1 MRGEQSVCPT
11 YEAGLITL
19 DALLDM
25 GHKHPSISQTF
36 CHQCLKR
43 CDAKKLHMKVM
54 KSSKTKTVSWSESD
68 HDISLL
74 TPGYASWHLCL
85 KVNYTSNCCMATSI
99 CMKEWRIIVCVLQ
112 TTDMISTRCILHWH
126 WSLSFISQMF
136 WYFSIVNILLEV
148 ILRHFWAPCLKS
160 SWTEEIKWHI
170 SNETWKS
177 GYKLIKIV
185 RIDGKVP
192 AAATATLT
200 GQKKQALILREK
212 TLIWKN
218 AEEVL
223 ILPWIRSWP
232 CAQRGQSASGIIA
245 ADERH
250 GWWWFVFFL
259 MFLFLHFYYLRVV
272 HGSLYSILGVFL
284 LTLLLCYFWLKP
296 QECEN

>member
-1 MRGEQSVCPT
+1 MFSENIIKLICCTFIKMPASQSHNTPQSICKGYLNDPL
-11 YEAGLITL
+11 GLTL
-19 DALLDM
+19 
-25 GHKHPSISQTF
+25 S
-36 CHQCLKR
+36 
-43 CDAKKLHMKVM
+43 
-54 KSSKTKTVSWSESD
+54 
-68 HDISLL
+68 
-74 TPGYASWHLCL
+74 TPGL
-85 KVNYTSNCCMATSI
+85 V
-99 CMKEWRIIVCVLQ
+99 
-112 TTDMISTRCILHWH
+112 
-126 WSLSFISQMF
+126 
-136 WYFSIVNILLEV
+136 
-148 ILRHFWAPCLKS
+148 
-160 SWTEEIKWHI
+160 KWHI

-192 AAATATLT
+192 ATA

-218 AEEVL
+218 AEKVL